1 MTDPKDVVNAAKIVE
16 APARLPDYSVMF
28 LSSVKPERVR
38 FLDDYGMIPAGMLS
52 LMAGSPGDGKSTFA
66 CDLTARVTRTGRNV
80 IYLTAEDSYA
90 AMVRPRMEAAGADLD
105 RVAFITLRD
114 DAPLWL
120 PDHISV
126 VEAVVEEHA
135 AALLILDPLLAFLP
149 HGIDSFKDQSVRSAL
164 RPVYKMAEVT
174 GCTVLALVHL
184 NKSNNTGINRIGGS
198 VAFVG
203 AARSAILLGRNP
215 QSPDG
220 SERIVCHLKSNAGE
234 EQRSQLWRI
243 ERVLIPGDGTRPELT
258 TSRIS
263 HVGASHLTKEDVL
276 GAAVDTTS
284 RSAQSEAED
293 FLQAELSEGAVAVQE
308 IQVRRAGA
316 GLSEAAVRRA
326 KESLGVIPEKR
337 GFGERGKWFWM
348 LPADPGDAPKALI
361 GERLSA
367 ALNKPHNQVDS
378 EASRNGNSAKAL
390 KPENMNALGDALAF
404 EVSPKPSIDVLLMSV
419 NQARSEGQLP
429 GIEDEWWA
437 DFTLA
442 CRDDPTDAAIESLAA
457 ILASATTGGGL

>member
-1 MTDPKDVVNAAKIVE
+1 MTDPKDIVNAAKVVD
-16 APARLPDYSVMF
+16 APPKLPQYSVEF
-28 LSSVKPERVR
+28 LSSVKPERIR

-90 AMVRPRMEAAGADLD
+90 AMVRPRTEAAGADLD

-120 PDHISV
+120 PDHVGV
-126 VEAVVEEHA
+126 VAAVVEEYA

-149 HGIDSFKDQSVRSAL
+149 NGIDSFKDQSVRSAL

-198 VAFVG
+198 IAFVG

-220 SERIVCHLKSNAGE
+220 PERIVCHLKSNAGE
-234 EQRSQLWRI
+234 EQRSQVWKI

-258 TSRIS
+258 TSRIT
-263 HVGASHLTKEDVL
+263 HVGASHLTKENVL
-276 GAAVDTTS
+276 GAAVDTNH
-284 RSAQSEAED
+284 RSALSEAED
-293 FLQAELSEGAVAVQE
+293 FLRAELGEGAVAVQA
-308 IQVRRAGA
+308 IQIRRTAAGV
-316 GLSEAAVRRA
+316 SEAAVRRA
-326 KESLGVIPEKR
+326 KDSLGVIPEKR
-337 GFGERGKWFWM
+337 GFGEHGKWFWM
-348 LPADPGDAPKALI
+348 LPDDLEDPPKALI
-361 GERLSA
+361 DARLSA
-367 ALNKPHNQVDS
+367 PLSKQPNQADS
-378 EASRNGNSAKAL
+378 EASENRDSAKAL
-390 KPENMNALGDALAF
+390 KPRKVNTLAV
-404 EVSPKPSIDVLLMSV
+404 EVSPKPSVNELLMSV

-442 CRDDPTDAAIESLAA
+442 CRDDPTDAAIESLSA
-457 ILASATTGGGL
+457 ILATATRGGVL